1 MIVNL
6 SLFLLVMTI
15 IYVVLVLYMR
25 NGWMRLPYFQPNP
38 SYPLA
43 KVTVIIAAR
52 NEEAN
57 IGRTLD
63 CIVGQEFPR
72 ELLEVIVV
80 DDHSTDETGN
90 VVKGY
95 ADRGVHLITLN
106 EGNKLNSYKKFAINK
121 AIHAST
127 GEIIV
132 TTDADCRMGPRWLM
146 NVVQYMQ
153 SQQKVMVSSPVC
165 YDEEKS
171 YFERLQTL
179 EFLYL
184 IGLGAAGIGNGNPT
198 TCNGA
203 NLAYRKDLFFE
214 MGGFN
219 GIDQL
224 ASGDDELLLHKVAEK
239 YADKIGFCKSKDAVV
254 YTDAKE
260 NLKAFLNQRKRWA
273 SKSTKYKDKKVVVLG
288 VCIWL
293 FNLSLLV
300 SVVLL
305 LLGFTEART
314 LVIES
319 LLMKMLV
326 ELAFLYPI
334 VSFVDRK
341 SLLWNLPLL
350 TVIHSLYLVYI
361 GIVGNIGKYDWKG
374 RTVK

>member
-95 ADRGVHLITLN
+95 AGRGVHLITLN

-341 SLLWNLPLL
+341 SLLWSLPLL

>member
-90 VVKGY
+90 VVKSY

>member
-1 MIVNL
+1 
-6 SLFLLVMTI
+6 MTI

-90 VVKGY
+90 VVKSY

-132 TTDADCRMGPRWLM
+132 TTDADCRMGPRWLL

>member
-1 MIVNL
+1 
-6 SLFLLVMTI
+6 MTI

-25 NGWMRLPYFQPNP
+25 NGWMKLPMFHLK
-38 SYPLA
+38 SIMPLS

-52 NEEAN
+52 NEESN
-57 IGRTLD
+57 IGNTLD
-63 CIVGQEFPR
+63 CIFGQEYPKD
-72 ELLEVIVV
+72 LLEVIVV
-80 DDHSTDETGN
+80 DDHSTDRTGEI
-90 VVKGY
+90 VRRY
-95 ADRGVHLITLN
+95 ADRGVKLITLN

-121 AIHAST
+121 AIHASS
-127 GEIIV
+127 GDIII
-132 TTDADCRMGPRWLM
+132 TTDADCRMGSKWILSI
-146 NVVQYMQ
+146 VQYME
-153 SQQKVMVSSPVC
+153 SQDKLMVSSPVC
-165 YDEEKS
+165 YDQEQS

-203 NLAYRKDLFFE
+203 NLAYRKTLFFE

-219 GIDQL
+219 GIDEL

-239 YADKIGFCKSKDAVV
+239 HADRIGFCKSREAIV

-260 NLKAFLNQRKRWA
+260 NLKSFLSQRKRWA

-293 FNLSLLV
+293 FNLSFLL
-300 SVVLL
+300 SLIFLLFGIYDASELVL
-305 LLGFTEART
+305 T
-314 LVIES
+314 S
-319 LLMKMLV
+319 LMMKMLV

-334 VSFVDRK
+334 LTFVNRK
-341 SLLWNLPLL
+341 ELLWNLPLL
-350 TVIHSLYLVYI
+350 TVVHSLYFVYI
-361 GIVGNIGKYDWKG
+361 GVVGNVGKYDWKG

>member
-80 DDHSTDETGN
+80 DDHSTDGTGN

-260 NLKAFLNQRKRWA
+260 NLKAFLSQRKRWA

>member
-1 MIVNL
+1 MIINL
-6 SLFLLVMTI
+6 SFFLFIMTI

-25 NGWMRLPYFQPNP
+25 NGWMKLPTIHLDSVMPV
-38 SYPLA
+38 S

-52 NEEAN
+52 NEAN
-57 IGRTLD
+57 NISRTLN
-63 CIVGQEFPR
+63 CIVDQEYPK

-80 DDHSTDETGN
+80 DDHSTDRTGEI
-90 VVKGY
+90 VATYFDKGVK
-95 ADRGVHLITLN
+95 LITLN

-121 AIHAST
+121 AIHASS
-127 GEIIV
+127 GDIII
-132 TTDADCRMGPRWLM
+132 TTDADCRMGSKWILSI
-146 NVVQYMQ
+146 VQYME
-153 SQQKVMVSSPVC
+153 SQDKLMVSSPVC

-203 NLAYRKDLFFE
+203 NLAYRKSLFFE
-214 MGGFN
+214 MGGFK
-219 GIDQL
+219 GIDEL
-224 ASGDDELLLHKVAEK
+224 ASGDDELLLHKVAEH
-239 YADKIGFCKSKDAVV
+239 YADRIGFCKSREAIV

-260 NLKAFLNQRKRWA
+260 NLKSFLSQRKRWA

-293 FNLSLLV
+293 FNLSFFLSIVFLLV
-300 SVVLL
+300 GIYDAS
-305 LLGFTEART
+305 E
-314 LVIES
+314 LVITS
-319 LLMKMLV
+319 FMMKFLV

-334 VSFVDRK
+334 MSFVNRK
-341 SLLWNLPLL
+341 ELLWNLPLL
-350 TVIHSLYLVYI
+350 TIVHSLYFVYI
-361 GIVGNIGKYDWKG
+361 GVVGNIGKYDWKG

>member
-90 VVKGY
+90 VVKSY

-334 VSFVDRK
+334 VSFVERK

>member
-132 TTDADCRMGPRWLM
+132 TTDADCRMGPRWLI

>member
-1 MIVNL
+1 
-6 SLFLLVMTI
+6 MTI

-25 NGWMRLPYFQPNP
+25 NGWMKLPMFHLK
-38 SYPLA
+38 SIMPLS

-52 NEEAN
+52 NEESN
-57 IGRTLD
+57 IGNTLD
-63 CIVGQEFPR
+63 CIVGQEYPKD
-72 ELLEVIVV
+72 LLEVIVV
-80 DDHSTDETGN
+80 DDHSTDRTGEI
-90 VVKGY
+90 VRRY
-95 ADRGVHLITLN
+95 ADRGVKLITLN

-121 AIHAST
+121 AIHASS
-127 GEIIV
+127 GDIII
-132 TTDADCRMGPRWLM
+132 TTDADCRMGSKWILSI
-146 NVVQYMQ
+146 VQYME
-153 SQQKVMVSSPVC
+153 SQDKLMVSSPVC
-165 YDEEKS
+165 YDQEQS

-203 NLAYRKDLFFE
+203 NLAYRKTLFFE

-219 GIDQL
+219 GIDEL

-239 YADKIGFCKSKDAVV
+239 HADRIGFCKSREAIV

-260 NLKAFLNQRKRWA
+260 NLKSFLSQRKRWA

-293 FNLSLLV
+293 FNLSFLL
-300 SVVLL
+300 SLIFLLFGIYDASELVL
-305 LLGFTEART
+305 T
-314 LVIES
+314 S
-319 LLMKMLV
+319 LMMKMLV

-334 VSFVDRK
+334 LTFVNRK
-341 SLLWNLPLL
+341 ELLWNLPLL
-350 TVIHSLYLVYI
+350 TVVHSLYFVYI
-361 GIVGNIGKYDWKG
+361 GVVGNVGKYDWKG

>member
-1 MIVNL
+1 
-6 SLFLLVMTI
+6 MTI

-80 DDHSTDETGN
+80 DDHSTDGTGN

>member
-95 ADRGVHLITLN
+95 AGRGVHLITLN